1 MSVVDEIKDRIDIV
15 EVVSESVKIKKSGK
29 NYTGFCP
36 FHPNTR
42 TPAFVIFP
50 DTGTWRCFGAC
61 NEGGDV
67 FGFLMKK
74 EGWDFPETLRYLAE
88 KAGVELH
95 PRTSE
100 QEAQEEAHLRLRELL
115 QTAVTFY
122 RHNLLET
129 KAGESVL
136 TYLKNRNLSDE
147 TLEIFE
153 IGYAMDSWE
162 ATRTYLLERDYSEQE
177 LIQTGLV
184 SERDSGGTY
193 DRFRNRIMIP
203 IRDSRGRMSGF
214 GARIVDPNDVPKF
227 LNSPQT
233 VLFDKGRM
241 LYGLDKSKK
250 FIRSV
255 NQAVIVE
262 GYMDVIA
269 LHQAGFRNAVS
280 PMGTALSENQLR
292 LLKRFSRNMILALD
306 PDTAGSQATLRGLTV
321 ARDTLDREI
330 DPVFDARGLLRNEG
344 RLDADIRVVTLPGE
358 KDPDEVVAEDP
369 EEWERLL
376 ERAKTIV
383 DYVLDVLTEGHDLE
397 DPKVKSSIAA
407 QVMPLIEDVVD
418 SVERETYRQHLAR
431 RLRVDERA
439 LLNWRPTG
447 RAGRKARLGDPQAL
461 VDSLAD
467 REQGAPI
474 ERFCLGLLIQN
485 PELLYRIDRQ
495 FQSLQ
500 MDRLSEHDFSGT
512 VNRIIFQAIQH
523 SLAQDVKEPAQF
535 WRDVLDDSLHEIADG
550 MSMDFSQL
558 KDFVGMEL
566 EQPKVADEITA
577 RFLQLRKRS
586 LEENLRKI
594 QFLLTIAEEPQS
606 AGEEVSEIDIVE
618 YKSEVQRHALQKARL
633 EQALARRQGSI
644 INSG

>member
-15 EVVSESVKIKKSGK
+15 EVVSESVKLRKTGK

-74 EGWDFPETLRYLAE
+74 EGWDFPEALGYLAE
-88 KAGVELH
+88 RAGIELK
-95 PRTSE
+95 PRTS
-100 QEAQEEAHLRLRELL
+100 QQQAEEESHRRLRELL
-115 QTAVTFY
+115 EAAVTFY
-122 RHNLLET
+122 RHNLFQSQP
-129 KAGESVL
+129 GQSVL
-136 TYLKNRNLSDE
+136 EYLHKRNLTTE
-147 TLEIFE
+147 ILEIFE
-153 IGYAMDSWE
+153 IGYAPNSWD
-162 ATRTYLLERDYSEQE
+162 ATRKYMLERGYSERE
-177 LIQTGLV
+177 LIETGLV
-184 SERDSGGTY
+184 SERDSGATY

-203 IRDSRGRMSGF
+203 IRDSRGRICGF
-214 GARIVDPNDVPKF
+214 GARIVDPEDVPKF

-250 FIRSV
+250 AIRST

-269 LHQAGFRNAVS
+269 LNQAGFGNAVS
-280 PMGTALSENQLR
+280 PMGTAISEHQLR
-292 LLKRFSRNMILALD
+292 LVKRFSRNIVLALD
-306 PDTAGSQATLRGLTV
+306 PDVAGSRATMRGLSV
-321 ARDTLDREI
+321 AREALDREL

-358 KDPDEVVAEDP
+358 KDPDEVVADDP
-369 EEWERLL
+369 EEWPRLL
-376 ERAKTIV
+376 EKAKTIV
-383 DYVLDVLTEGHDLE
+383 DYVLDVLSEGQDID
-397 DPKVKSSIAA
+397 DPKVKSSIAS
-407 QVMPLIEDVVD
+407 QVMPLIDDVAD

-439 LLNWRPTG
+439 LINWRP
-447 RAGRKARLGDPQAL
+447 RRNARRRVKPGDPPPVIDAL
-461 VDSLAD
+461 ASRDKD
-467 REQGAPI
+467 APL
-474 ERFCLGLLIQN
+474 ERFCLGLLIEN

-495 FQSLQ
+495 LQALQ
-500 MDRLSEHDFSGT
+500 MERLSELDFSGT
-512 VNRIIFQAIQH
+512 VNRIIFQAIQQA
-523 SLAQDVKEPAQF
+523 LAQDEEEPAQF
-535 WRDVLDDSLHEIADG
+535 WRSVLDDSLHEVAEG
-550 MSMDFSQL
+550 MSVDLSQL
-558 KDFVGMEL
+558 KEFVGMEM
-566 EQPKVADEITA
+566 EQPKVADEIAA

-586 LEENLRKI
+586 LEENLSKI
-594 QFLLTIAEEPQS
+594 QFLLMVAEEPDQLS
-606 AGEEVSEIDIVE
+606 DEVSEIDIVE

-633 EQALARRQGSI
+633 EQALARRQGSLL
-644 INSG
+644 NT

>member
-15 EVVSESVKIKKSGK
+15 EVVSESVKLRKTGK

-67 FGFLMKK
+67 FGFLIKK
-74 EGWDFPETLRYLAE
+74 EGWDFPEALQYLAGR
-88 KAGVELH
+88 AGIELK
-95 PRTSE
+95 PRTS
-100 QEAQEEAHLRLRELL
+100 QQQAEEESHRRLRELL
-115 QTAVTFY
+115 EAAVTFY
-122 RHNLLET
+122 RHNLFQSQPGQSALE
-129 KAGESVL
+129 
-136 TYLKNRNLSDE
+136 YLHKRNLTTE
-147 TLEIFE
+147 ILEIFE
-153 IGYAMDSWE
+153 IGYAPSSWD
-162 ATRTYLLERDYSEQE
+162 ATRTYMLEREYSERE
-177 LIQTGLV
+177 LIETGLV
-184 SERDSGGTY
+184 SERDSGATY

-203 IRDSRGRMSGF
+203 IRDSRGRISGF
-214 GARIVDPNDVPKF
+214 GARIIDPEDVPKF

-250 FIRSV
+250 EIRSS

-269 LHQAGFRNAVS
+269 LNQAGFGNAVS
-280 PMGTALSENQLR
+280 PMGTAISEHQLR
-292 LLKRFSRNMILALD
+292 LVKRFSRNIVLALD
-306 PDTAGSQATLRGLTV
+306 PDVAGIKATMRGLNV
-321 ARDTLDREI
+321 ARDALDREV

-369 EEWERLL
+369 EEWPRLL
-376 ERAKTIV
+376 EEAKTIV
-383 DYVLDVLTEGHDLE
+383 DYVLDVLSEGQDID
-397 DPKVKSSIAA
+397 DPKVKSSIAG
-407 QVMPLIEDVVD
+407 QVMPLIDDVAD

-439 LLNWRPTG
+439 LINWRPK
-447 RAGRKARLGDPQAL
+447 RKARRRVKAGDSPPVIDAL
-461 VDSLAD
+461 ASRDKD
-467 REQGAPI
+467 APL
-474 ERFCLGLLIQN
+474 ERFCLGLLIEN

-495 FQSLQ
+495 LQALQ
-500 MDRLSEHDFSGT
+500 MERLSELDFSGT
-512 VNRIIFQAIQH
+512 VNRIIFQAIQQA
-523 SLAQDVKEPAQF
+523 LAQDQEEPAHF
-535 WRDVLDDSLHEIADG
+535 WRGVLDDSLHEVAEG
-550 MSMDFSQL
+550 MSVDLSQL
-558 KDFVGMEL
+558 KEFVGMEM
-566 EQPKVADEITA
+566 EQPKVADEIAA

-586 LEENLRKI
+586 LEENLSKI
-594 QFLLTIAEEPQS
+594 QFLLRVAEEPDQL
-606 AGEEVSEIDIVE
+606 GDEVSEIDIVE

-633 EQALARRQGSI
+633 EQALARRQGSLL
-644 INSG
+644 NT

>member
-15 EVVSESVKIKKSGK
+15 EVVSETVKLKKSGK

-50 DTGTWRCFGAC
+50 DTATWRCFGAC

-67 FGFLMKK
+67 FRFLMKK
-74 EGWDFPETLRYLAE
+74 EGWDFPETLRYLAA
-88 KAGVELH
+88 KAGVEIR
-95 PRTSE
+95 PRTPE
-100 QEAQEEAHLRLRELL
+100 QEAEEETHLRLRELMEA
-115 QTAVTFY
+115 AVTFY
-122 RHNLLET
+122 RHSLLQT
-129 KAGESVL
+129 DAGQAVQAYLEKRKL
-136 TYLKNRNLSDE
+136 TPE

-153 IGYAMDSWE
+153 IGYAPKSWD
-162 ATRTYLLERDYSEQE
+162 ATRTYLLEREYSEQE

-250 FIRSV
+250 SIRST

-262 GYMDVIA
+262 GYMDVIG
-269 LHQAGFRNAVS
+269 LHQAGFQNAVS
-280 PMGTALSENQLR
+280 PMGTALSDRQLR

-306 PDTAGSQATLRGLTV
+306 PDLAGSQATLRGLTV
-321 ARDTLDREI
+321 ARDTLDREA
-330 DPVFDARGLLRNEG
+330 DPVFDSRGLLRNEG
-344 RLDADIRVVTLPGE
+344 RLDADIRVVTLPDDM
-358 KDPDEVVAEDP
+358 DPDEVVAEDP
-369 EEWERLL
+369 EAWTGML
-376 ERAKTIV
+376 EKAKTIV
-383 DYVLDVLTEGHDLE
+383 DYVLDVLTEGQDVD

-439 LLNWRPTG
+439 LLNWRPRSKPRRRSQ
-447 RAGRKARLGDPQAL
+447 RAEVPLQVDPHVSREKA
-461 VDSLAD
+461 S
-467 REQGAPI
+467 PI

-495 FQSLQ
+495 LQSLQ
-500 MDRLSEHDFSGT
+500 MERLSELDFSST
-512 VNRIIFQAIQH
+512 VNRIIFQAIQRA
-523 SLAQDVKEPAQF
+523 LAQDDEEPAQF
-535 WRDVLDDSLHEIADG
+535 WRGVLDDSLHEVAEG
-550 MSMDFSQL
+550 MSLDISQL
-558 KDFVGMEL
+558 QEFVGMEL
-566 EQPKVADEITA
+566 EQPKVTDEITA
-577 RFLQLRKRS
+577 RFFQLRKRS

-594 QFLLTIAEEPQS
+594 QFLLKLAEEPEGIS
-606 AGEEVSEIDIVE
+606 EEVSEIDIVE

-644 INSG
+644 LNT

>member
-15 EVVSESVKIKKSGK
+15 EVVSESVKLRKTGK

-61 NEGGDV
+61 TEGGDV

-74 EGWDFPETLRYLAE
+74 EGWDFPEALRYLAE
-88 KAGVELH
+88 RAGVELK
-95 PRTSE
+95 PQTS
-100 QEAQEEAHLRLRELL
+100 QQRAEEESHHRLRELL
-115 QTAVTFY
+115 EAAVTFY
-122 RHNLLET
+122 RHNLFQSQPGQPVLE
-129 KAGESVL
+129 
-136 TYLKNRNLSDE
+136 YLQKRNLTTE
-147 TLEIFE
+147 ILEIFE
-153 IGYAMDSWE
+153 IGYAPDSWD
-162 ATRTYLLERDYSEQE
+162 ATRTYMLERKYSERE
-177 LIQTGLV
+177 LIETGMV

-203 IRDSRGRMSGF
+203 IRDSRGRISGF
-214 GARIVDPNDVPKF
+214 GARIVDPEDVPKF

-250 FIRSV
+250 AIRSS

-269 LHQAGFRNAVS
+269 LNQAGFGNAVS
-280 PMGTALSENQLR
+280 PMGTAISEHQLR
-292 LLKRFSRNMILALD
+292 LVKRFSRNIVLALD
-306 PDTAGSQATLRGLTV
+306 PDVAGIRATMRGLNV
-321 ARDTLDREI
+321 ARDALDREA

-358 KDPDEVVAEDP
+358 KDPDEVVADDP
-369 EEWERLL
+369 EEWSRLL
-376 ERAKTIV
+376 EKAKTIV
-383 DYVLDVLTEGHDLE
+383 DYVLDVLSEGQDID
-397 DPKVKSSIAA
+397 DPKVKSSIAG
-407 QVMPLIEDVVD
+407 QVMPLIDDVAD

-439 LLNWRPTG
+439 LINWRPK
-447 RAGRKARLGDPQAL
+447 RNARRRVKPGDAPPVIDAL
-461 VDSLAD
+461 ASRDKD
-467 REQGAPI
+467 APL
-474 ERFCLGLLIQN
+474 ERFCLGLLIEN

-495 FQSLQ
+495 LQALQ
-500 MDRLSEHDFSGT
+500 MERLSELDFSGT
-512 VNRIIFQAIQH
+512 VNRIIFQSIQQA
-523 SLAQDVKEPAQF
+523 LAQDEEEPAQY
-535 WRDVLDDSLHEIADG
+535 WRGVLDESLHEVAEG
-550 MSMDFSQL
+550 MSVDLSHL
-558 KDFVGMEL
+558 KEFVGMEM
-566 EQPKVADEITA
+566 EQPKVADEIAA

-586 LEENLRKI
+586 LEENLSKI
-594 QFLLTIAEEPQS
+594 QFLLKVAEEPDQL
-606 AGEEVSEIDIVE
+606 GDEVSEIDIVE

-633 EQALARRQGSI
+633 EQALARRQGSLL
-644 INSG
+644 NT

>member
-15 EVVSESVKIKKSGK
+15 EVVSESVKMRKTGK

-36 FHPNTR
+36 FHPNSR

-50 DTGTWRCFGAC
+50 ETGTWRCFGAC

-74 EGWDFPETLRYLAE
+74 EGWDFPEALRYLAGR
-88 KAGVELH
+88 AGIELK
-95 PRTSE
+95 PRTP
-100 QEAQEEAHLRLRELL
+100 QLQAEEESHRRLRELL
-115 QTAVTFY
+115 EAAITFY
-122 RHNLLET
+122 RHNLFQSQP
-129 KAGESVL
+129 GQSVL
-136 TYLKNRNLSDE
+136 EYLHKRNLTTE

-153 IGYAMDSWE
+153 IGFAPNSWD
-162 ATRTYLLERDYSEQE
+162 ATRTYMLEREYSERE
-177 LIQTGLV
+177 LIETGLV

-203 IRDSRGRMSGF
+203 IRDSRGRISGF
-214 GARIVDPNDVPKF
+214 GARIVDPEDVPKF

-250 FIRSV
+250 AIRSS

-269 LHQAGFRNAVS
+269 LHQAGFGNAVS
-280 PMGTALSENQLR
+280 PMGTAISEHQLR
-292 LLKRFSRNMILALD
+292 LLKRFSRNIVLALD
-306 PDTAGSQATLRGLTV
+306 PDVAGSRATMRGLSV
-321 ARDTLDREI
+321 ARDALDREV

-358 KDPDEVVAEDP
+358 KDPDEVVADDP
-369 EEWERLL
+369 EEWPRLL
-376 ERAKTIV
+376 EKAKTIV
-383 DYVLDVLTEGHDLE
+383 DYVLDVLSEGQDMD
-397 DPKVKSSIAA
+397 DPKVKSSIAG
-407 QVMPLIEDVVD
+407 QVMPLIDDVAD

-439 LLNWRPTG
+439 LINWRP
-447 RAGRKARLGDPQAL
+447 RRNARRRVKLGDSPPVIDAL
-461 VDSLAD
+461 AS
-467 REQGAPI
+467 REKDAPL

-495 FQSLQ
+495 LQALQ
-500 MDRLSEHDFSGT
+500 MERLSELDFSGT
-512 VNRIIFQAIQH
+512 VNRIIFQAIQQA
-523 SLAQDVKEPAQF
+523 LAQDEEEPAQF
-535 WRDVLDDSLHEIADG
+535 WRGVLDDSLHEVAES
-550 MSMDFSQL
+550 MSVDLSKL
-558 KDFVGMEL
+558 KEFVGMEM
-566 EQPKVADEITA
+566 EQPKVADEIAA
-577 RFLQLRKRS
+577 RFLQLRMRS
-586 LEENLRKI
+586 LEENLSKI
-594 QFLLTIAEEPQS
+594 QFLLRVAEEPDQI
-606 AGEEVSEIDIVE
+606 GDEVSEIDIVG

-633 EQALARRQGSI
+633 EQALARRQGSLL
-644 INSG
+644 NT